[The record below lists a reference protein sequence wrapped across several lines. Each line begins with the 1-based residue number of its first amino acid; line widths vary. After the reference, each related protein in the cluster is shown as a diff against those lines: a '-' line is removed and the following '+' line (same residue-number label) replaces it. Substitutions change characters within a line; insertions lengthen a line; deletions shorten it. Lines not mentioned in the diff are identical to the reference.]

1 MAVEAVIVEG
11 ISAITQVA
19 CSKNSTFALSNNG
32 TLYSWGSNKDGVLG
46 NNLKADL

>member
-1 MAVEAVIVEG
+1 MAVEAVMVDG
-11 ISAITQVA
+11 LSSITQVA

-46 NNLKADL
+46 NSKSD